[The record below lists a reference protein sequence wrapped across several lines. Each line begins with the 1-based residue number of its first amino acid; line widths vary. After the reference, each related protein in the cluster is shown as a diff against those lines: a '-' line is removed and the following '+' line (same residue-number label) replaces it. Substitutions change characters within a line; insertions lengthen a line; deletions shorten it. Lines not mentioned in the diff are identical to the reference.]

1 VPKNLY
7 KVNGGGQDTKGIYA
21 GSSLTRGS
29 SRSSGDSRGHLQVN
43 SREGLDPNTPSQIAG
58 QMLMM
63 PDHNSS
69 PFPDAHQ

>member
-1 VPKNLY
+1 LY
-7 KVNGGGQDTKGIYA
+7 KVNGGEQDTKGIYA

-43 SREGLDPNTPSQIAG
+43 SREGLDPNTPLQIAG

-63 PDHNSS
+63 PDHKSS